1 MDLNLRD
8 KVAIVTGS
16 AMGIGRAIALTF
28 AEEGAK
34 VVIADLDEEKGKAV
48 AEEIGAKGAE
58 ALVVKTDVTK
68 LAEANEMVKAAVDRF
83 GAMDILVNCA
93 AAWRINFFM
102 QMTEEDWD
110 FEIAVCYRSVL
121 NCTRAVLEH
130 MIPQRTGKIVNI
142 GSDAGRV
149 GEPNQPV
156 YSGAK
161 AGVIGF
167 TRGLAKD
174 VARHGIL
181 VNAVCPSMTRTE
193 KIVDMEKMF
202 EEQGGDAWAA
212 YQDTMQKIVRLY
224 PLRKLGTPQDVA
236 NMVVFLASDRANH
249 ITGQTISVNGGY
261 AMV

>member
-1 MDLNLRD
+1 MDLNLKD
-8 KVAIVTGS
+8 KVAIATGS
-16 AMGIGRAIALTF
+16 ATGMGKAIALTL

-34 VVIADLDEEKGKAV
+34 VVLADIDEEKGNAV
-48 AEEIGAKGAE
+48 ADEIRAKGSE
-58 ALVVKTDVTK
+58 ALMVKTDVTK
-68 LAEANEMVKAAVDRF
+68 LEAANKLAKAAVDKF
-83 GAMDILVNCA
+83 GAIDVLVNNA
-93 AAWRINFFM
+93 AAWRVNFFM

-110 FEIAVCYRSVL
+110 FEIAVCYRGVL
-121 NCTRAVLEH
+121 NCTRAVLEY
-130 MIPQRTGKIVNI
+130 MIPRRVGKIVNI
-142 GSDAGRV
+142 GSDAGRI

-161 AGVIGF
+161 AGVIAF
-167 TRGLAKD
+167 SKALAKD

-193 KIVDMEKMF
+193 RMLEMEEMF
-202 EEQGGDAWAA
+202 EKQGGDALAA
-212 YQDTMQKIVRLY
+212 YQERMQKIVRLY

-261 AMV
+261 CMV

>member
-1 MDLNLRD
+1 MELNLRD

-16 AMGIGRAIALTF
+16 ATGIGRAIALTL

-48 AEEIGAKGAE
+48 AEEIRAKGAE
-58 ALVVKTDVTK
+58 ALMVKTDVTK
-68 LAEANEMVKAAVDRF
+68 LAEANQMAKAAVDNF
-83 GAMDILVNCA
+83 GAIDVLVNCA

-130 MIPQRTGKIVNI
+130 MIPRREGKIVNI

-167 TRGLAKD
+167 TKGLAKD

-193 KIVDMEKMF
+193 KIVGMEKMF

-212 YQDTMQKIVRLY
+212 WQDRMQKIVRQY

>member
-1 MDLNLRD
+1 MDLNLKD

-16 AMGIGRAIALTF
+16 AMGIGKAIALTF

-34 VVIADLDEEKGKAV
+34 VVVADIDEEKGNAV
-48 AEEIGAKGAE
+48 AEEIRAKGTE
-58 ALVVKTDVTK
+58 SLMVKTDVTK
-68 LAEANEMVKAAVDRF
+68 LAEANQLARATVDKF
-83 GAMDILVNCA
+83 GAIDILVNCA

-110 FEIAVCYRSVL
+110 FEIATCYRSVL

-130 MIPQRTGKIVNI
+130 MIPRRVGQIINI

-161 AGVIGF
+161 AGVIAF
-167 TRGLAKD
+167 TKGLAKD

-193 KIVDMEKMF
+193 RIIDMERVM
-202 EEQGGDAWAA
+202 EAQGGDALAA
-212 YQDTMQKIVRLY
+212 YQERMQKIIRQY

-249 ITGQTISVNGGY
+249 VTGQTISVNGGY
-261 AMV
+261 CMV